1 MRHAIVS
8 AIIVAVALA
17 AAPALRAAPQD
28 DPQRHQPQ
36 ADEPQKAQ
44 PRQGDQTPSRAR
56 PRSEPQR
63 GGPAR
68 GDRAQPRSQP
78 QRAQPRPAPPPPH
91 VTPPDYWRFPRRY
104 AFPPV
109 SLHLGFYYH
118 PYFGFYY
125 GPYYGPFYPYPGLY
139 EQSPTYSAAALRT
152 LVTPRTTEIYID
164 GYYAGLADDF
174 DGIFQR
180 LYVPAGNHEIELRL
194 DGYEGFAQRI
204 YVARGDTLEVRHQ
217 MRPLAPRE
225 APWPLPAP
233 RPLPPEWTAGPPS
246 STGTQPASPY
256 GILSL
261 RVDPADAQIFVDD
274 EAWQGMLGRDEL
286 TIHMPPGWHH
296 LEVRKDGYR
305 PFSTDVEL
313 TEGNTTKLGVKLER

>member
-8 AIIVAVALA
+8 AAVIAITMA
-17 AAPALRAAPQD
+17 TAPALRVAAAQD
-28 DPQRHQPQ
+28 DPQRRQPQ
-36 ADEPQKAQ
+36 TDEPQKAQ
-44 PRQGDQTPSRAR
+44 PRQGGSETPSRAR

-63 GGPAR
+63 GEPGR
-68 GDRAQPRSQP
+68 GQRNQPE
-78 QRAQPRPAPPPPH
+78 RAQPRPAPPPPH

-109 SLHLGFYYH
+109 SLRLGFYYH

-139 EQSPTYSAAALRT
+139 YQSLTYSAGAIRT
-152 LVTPRTTEIYID
+152 MVTPRETEVYID

-204 YVARGDTLEVRHQ
+204 YVARGDTLEIRHP
-217 MRPLAPRE
+217 MRPLARSE
-225 APWPLPAP
+225 APWAVPAP
-233 RPLPPEWTAGPPS
+233 QPLPPEWTAGPPPPAN
-246 STGTQPASPY
+246 GAQPASPY
-256 GILSL
+256 GILDL
-261 RVDPADAQIFVDD
+261 RVDPPDAQIFVDN
-274 EAWQGMLGRDEL
+274 EAWQGLLGRDEL

-305 PFSTDVEL
+305 TFSTDVEL
-313 TEGNTTKLGVKLER
+313 TEGNTTKLGVKLVQ